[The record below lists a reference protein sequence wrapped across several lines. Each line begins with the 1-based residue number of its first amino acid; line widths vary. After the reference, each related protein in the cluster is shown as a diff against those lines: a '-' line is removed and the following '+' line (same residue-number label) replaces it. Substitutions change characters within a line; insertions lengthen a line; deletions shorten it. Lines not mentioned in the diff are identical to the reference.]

1 MSPLKCCTC
10 KARLRREILCE
21 AQQNSGHS
29 VDGSY
34 AEYMLVDEKFAGRIP
49 DGVDVNEMAPILC
62 AGVTVYKGLK
72 ETEVRPGQW
81 VVISGVGGL
90 GPIAVHYAIAMGM
103 RVVAVDVDPAKL
115 ELAAKQGAEVT
126 VNAREVDPV
135 TAVHDAIGGAHGVL
149 VTAVHPTAFSQAIS
163 MTRRDG
169 TIVLVGLPL
178 ALLRSTFSTW
188 CFAA

>member
-1 MSPLKCCTC
+1 
-10 KARLRREILCE
+10 
-21 AQQNSGHS
+21 
-29 VDGSY
+29 
-34 AEYMLVDEKFAGRIP
+34 MLVDEKFAGRIP

-62 AGVTVYKGLK
+62 AGATVYKGLK

-90 GPIAVHYAIAMGM
+90 GHIAVQYAIAMGM